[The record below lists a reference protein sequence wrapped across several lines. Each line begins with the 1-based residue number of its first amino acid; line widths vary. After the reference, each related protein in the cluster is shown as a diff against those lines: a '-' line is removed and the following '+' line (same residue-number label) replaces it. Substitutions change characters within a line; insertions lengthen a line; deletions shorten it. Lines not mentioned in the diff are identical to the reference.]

1 MSGPIGTYN
10 SPLLGNVFQR
20 TGKTKNDVI
29 VVVMVTPLVENGMVK
44 CDRYWPE
51 LHETWDFTSKN
62 AEDGI
67 KYEKLTLTNIGENH
81 KELEDYLIT
90 ELELKSPTKSK
101 KFFTTTIINGQ
112 MPKFLHLSN
121 R

>member
-67 KYEKLTLTNIGENH
+67 KYEN
-81 KELEDYLIT
+81 
-90 ELELKSPTKSK
+90 
-101 KFFTTTIINGQ
+101 
-112 MPKFLHLSN
+112 
-121 R
+121 